1 MKRFPSS
8 KQYQLALQV
17 IEAKMSPGH
26 RAMLEVLYQACDHPL
41 TTSQLASAAR
51 YKGWQGACL
60 QFGLLAKRLCEALSF
75 EPPQKFRDG
84 SPIWS
89 FVLAAAPEAPPAKY
103 WQWTMRPEVIQALT
117 RLSWFDESNRQR
129 FLQAIHRSERRTP

>member
-8 KQYQLALQV
+8 KQYQLAFQV

-26 RAMLEVLYQACDHPL
+26 RAMLEVLYQASDHPL
-41 TTSQLASAAR
+41 TTGQLASAAR

-60 QFGLLAKRLCEALSF
+60 QFGLLARSLCEALSF
-75 EPPQKFRDG
+75 EPPQKYRDG

-89 FVLAAAPEAPPAKY
+89 FVLAADPETPTAKY
-103 WQWTMRPEVIQALT
+103 WQWTMRPEVVQALT
-117 RLSWFDESNRQR
+117 RLNWFDKSNRQS
-129 FLQAIHRSERRTP
+129 FLQAIHRSERRFL